1 MPGDAPPSDLDQLL
15 GACVEASV
23 RLLAADGEF
32 YPFALAMT
40 ATGDVVSPAVEP
52 ASAHP
57 TSEEVA
63 GLLLAAL
70 REARADLR
78 AAALCSD
85 VQIRGEGGEERDAI
99 RVELEAPSDDPG
111 VVLVPYEGT
120 VLDQPFG
127 MAGQRRVF
135 G

>member
-1 MPGDAPPSDLDQLL
+1 VSEPAPSDLDRLL

-23 RLLAADGEF
+23 RLLSADGEF

-52 ASAHP
+52 ASDHP
-57 TSEEVA
+57 AADEVA
-63 GLLLAAL
+63 GLLLTAL
-70 REARADLR
+70 REARGDLR

-85 VQIRGEGGEERDAI
+85 VQIRGGDGEVRDAI
-99 RVELEAPSDDPG
+99 RVELEAPADDAV

-120 VLDQPFG
+120 VLEQPFG
-127 MAGQRRVF
+127 MAGERRVF
-135 G
+135 R